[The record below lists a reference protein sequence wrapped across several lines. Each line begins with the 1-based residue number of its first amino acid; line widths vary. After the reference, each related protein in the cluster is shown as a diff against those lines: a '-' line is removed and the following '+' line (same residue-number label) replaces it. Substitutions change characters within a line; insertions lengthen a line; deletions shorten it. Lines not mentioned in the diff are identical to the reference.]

1 MTVAEVKRRR
11 QRRQWQRKSGD
22 ESLARRPRRPS
33 SGQPRPVRTA
43 CGEKRAS
50 SPGEWGMH
58 AVCVRNVR
66 LATPSTSR
74 RADPSPPRNGSAHNR
89 TTVGWSVRLGRA
101 PPGELQDA
109 RAKHALHSVLSR
121 RRQVM
126 HTASHVRKTVDEC
139 PEREAT
145 TALGDL
151 ILISCRKSCD
161 YGLET
166 KGGYDWCVERT

>member
-1 MTVAEVKRRR
+1 
-11 QRRQWQRKSGD
+11 
-22 ESLARRPRRPS
+22 
-33 SGQPRPVRTA
+33 
-43 CGEKRAS
+43 
-50 SPGEWGMH
+50 
-58 AVCVRNVR
+58 
-66 LATPSTSR
+66 
-74 RADPSPPRNGSAHNR
+74 
-89 TTVGWSVRLGRA
+89 
-101 PPGELQDA
+101 
-109 RAKHALHSVLSR
+109 
-121 RRQVM
+121 M